1 MSRHTHRE
9 IVPGCFRC
17 DIGKDETDATID
29 RLVRVSEEL
38 GLYDLAANLT
48 DRLDAVEC
56 RATPHR
62 APTAHSPTDKEQ
74 TDEAL

>member
-17 DIGKDETDATID
+17 DIGKDETDAALD

-38 GLYDLAANLT
+38 GLYDLAA
-48 DRLDAVEC
+48 DDV
-56 RATPHR
+56 AT
-62 APTAHSPTDKEQ
+62 TDKEQ
-74 TDEAL
+74 TGG

>member
-1 MSRHTHRE
+1 MSRHTHRD

-17 DIGKDETDATID
+17 DIGKVETDAALD

-56 RATPHR
+56 DALTDDV
-62 APTAHSPTDKEQ
+62 APTDKEQ
-74 TDEAL
+74 PDE